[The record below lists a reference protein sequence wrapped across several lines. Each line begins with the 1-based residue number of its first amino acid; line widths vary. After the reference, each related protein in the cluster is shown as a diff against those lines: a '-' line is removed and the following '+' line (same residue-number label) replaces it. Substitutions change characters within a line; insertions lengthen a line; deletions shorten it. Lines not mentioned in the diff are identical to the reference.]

1 MATFQAWAVRM
12 AQTGPLRFYAPDTF
26 VDYTPGYLLVLW
38 PVGILIRL
46 VPQAGPVLVKLPPA
60 VADFAVAGLLARL
73 GGPGA
78 ASWYLWNPAV
88 LCIGALWGQAESVA
102 MAWLLGGWWALQNRK
117 AGLAGALLG
126 FGILTKPQYA
136 LVLPLMGLW
145 GVRSGAL
152 PREDWGRILATGA
165 ATVVLPSLGF
175 GLTPTRLLAQVV
187 QAVRVYPYG
196 SVNALNLWYLLGLNW
211 KSDAS
216 PWMGMP
222 ANVWGLLLVGG
233 VGGMI
238 LWRCARGREPAS
250 YDLGAA
256 VLFLGAFTLGTRM
269 HERYLFPAL
278 PFGLLAWGRGRIGL
292 PPVGAL
298 TLLLFVDL
306 VYGLAYLS
314 VHPGTRTPI
323 NQAVWNLFPPP
334 VTAVLSLLHLTVLGW
349 MLVLLVRKPA

>member
-1 MATFQAWAVRM
+1 
-12 AQTGPLRFYAPDTF
+12 
-26 VDYTPGYLLVLW
+26 
-38 PVGILIRL
+38 VGILIRL

-152 PREDWGRILATGA
+152 PREDWGRVLATGA

-196 SVNALNLWYLLGLNW
+196 SVNALNLWHLLGLNW

-250 YDLGAA
+250 YDLGAS